1 MRPFDVVVAADKA
14 RPRWASVAST
24 AVGLVFKMF
33 VILLTLWMVPLAIG
47 LRRLNKDLSTA
58 CADASCLNLDNLD
71 NLTNLTDALNK
82 VDPDDV
88 TDALTITRRRRRRW
102 RRWRLLLLMFSGL
115 GDGRAASPRRTG
127 DARRLL
133 AARRR

>member
-1 MRPFDVVVAADKA
+1 M
-14 RPRWASVAST
+14 
-24 AVGLVFKMF
+24 VFKMF

-88 TDALTITRRRRRRW
+88 TDALTKLANALNASTSPDIQ
-102 RRWRLLLLMFSGL
+102 
-115 GDGRAASPRRTG
+115 DGV
-127 DARRLL
+127 
-133 AARRR
+133 